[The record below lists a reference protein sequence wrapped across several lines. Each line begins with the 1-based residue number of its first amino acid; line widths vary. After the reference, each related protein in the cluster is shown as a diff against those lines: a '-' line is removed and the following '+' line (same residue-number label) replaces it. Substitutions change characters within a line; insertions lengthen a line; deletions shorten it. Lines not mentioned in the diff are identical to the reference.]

1 MTTTYQLEGHGL
13 EIFLAYRRVESIRF
27 TGNNLK
33 VLASKLREL
42 HRLQE
47 SKTGQETDEQLK
59 GLEANEATL
68 QASINRNLL
77 PSLNAV
83 IKRQS
88 NNIEIGTPVS
98 KFFPGDGELEGQRYA
113 GTVTHMNLER
123 LDPDTNTVEV
133 FCKVKYEDGDVEDLL
148 PSEVTELYTAHC
160 DRMYVKIVDLLI
172 PAFGY
177 LESRITGTCQPIYS
191 CASTY
196 ELFRCVVRYY
206 AHSGGVIVLMVVLVC
221 ACVRS

>member
-1 MTTTYQLEGHGL
+1 M
-13 EIFLAYRRVESIRF
+13 
-27 TGNNLK
+27 
-33 VLASKLREL
+33 
-42 HRLQE
+42 
-47 SKTGQETDEQLK
+47 
-59 GLEANEATL
+59 
-68 QASINRNLL
+68 
-77 PSLNAV
+77 
-83 IKRQS
+83 
-88 NNIEIGTPVS
+88 
-98 KFFPGDGELEGQRYA
+98 FFPGDGEREGQRYA

-160 DRMYVKIVDLLI
+160 DRMYIKIVDLLI
-172 PAFGY
+172 PAFDY
-177 LESRITGTCQPIYS
+177 LESRITGTYQPIYS

-206 AHSGGVIVLMVVLVC
+206 AHSGGVNVLMVVLVC